1 MTDHPHL
8 VHCYR
13 PQRQGNVFTPVCHSV
28 HREGGSASVHAEIPP
43 PGQTPSS
50 ADTPQQ
56 TATTVDGTR
65 VPTQPGKP
73 GKMRVHLE
81 ISWNFEKFNKYHGK
95 MT

>member
-1 MTDHPHL
+1 MFLHL
-8 VHCYR
+8 SVILSFFGGVCLSACWDT
-13 PQRQGNVFTPVCHSV
+13 TPW
-28 HREGGSASVHAEIPP
+28 
-43 PGQTPSS
+43 

-56 TATTVDGTR
+56 TAATVDGTR

-73 GKMRVHLE
+73 GKPGKMRVHLENLE